1 VSAAEPAVPGHAR
14 SQAPAPRSEL
24 AWFVRY
30 LRAFVRRELMATA
43 AYRTTLAIR
52 GFTFVM
58 AVVSLVFFSRFV
70 ASAAN
75 PHLARYGGN
84 YLAFSIVGLLVAEL
98 QHVAL
103 TGLAQRVRTAQVM
116 GVLEAELSTPAAH
129 WIVLGVPPIYE
140 FGTAA
145 LRSAAYLVL
154 ASLLFG
160 VRFHNVN
167 AVSVAVVVPLIVAAF
182 GGLGLLTAA
191 TTMLVRRINPLA
203 AVLGALSVLLSG
215 VIYPVSILP
224 TWLQAVS
231 RMLPMTHALE
241 ALRGALLTGASLGAL
256 RSYLL
261 ALAGF
266 AVILIPAGLGAF
278 IYSLRRARL
287 DGSLTHY

>member
-1 VSAAEPAVPGHAR
+1 
-14 SQAPAPRSEL
+14 
-24 AWFVRY
+24 
-30 LRAFVRRELMATA
+30 
-43 AYRTTLAIR
+43 
-52 GFTFVM
+52 
-58 AVVSLVFFSRFV
+58 VVSLIFFSRFV

-84 YLAFSIVGLLVAEL
+84 YLAFSVVGLLVAEL
-98 QHVAL
+98 QHVGL
-103 TGLAQRVRTAQVM
+103 SGLAQRIRTAQVM
-116 GVLEAELSTPAAH
+116 GVLEAELSTPAPP
-129 WIVLGVPPIYE
+129 WMVLGVAPIYE

-145 LRSAAYLVL
+145 IRSVVYLVA
-154 ASLLFG
+154 ASRLLG
-160 VRFHNVN
+160 VRFQNVN
-167 AVSVAVVVPLIVAAF
+167 FASVAVAVPLVLAAF
-182 GGLGLLTAA
+182 GGLGLFTAA

-203 AVLGALSVLLSG
+203 AVLGALSMLLSG

-224 TWLQAVS
+224 PWLQSIS

-241 ALRGALLTGASLGAL
+241 ALRGALLAGAAPGAL

-261 ALAGF
+261 ALAVF